1 MDVFFKS
8 DQGGC
13 AEKLLAAYHEG
24 NVDEIK
30 HVVNSSYIIPH
41 LDHMVSYYYI
51 VYISCP

>member
-1 MDVFFKS
+1 MFFKS